1 MAKVSGIEKAVAL
14 FDNSPT
20 KLAGAMGGRVLR
32 QNVEHWL
39 KVGQVPAEH
48 CPSIERATGGK
59 VRCEDLRTD
68 VAWDVLR
75 MQAGEPEQ
83 ERKAA

>member
-20 KLAGAMGGRVLR
+20 KLAGAIGGRVVR
-32 QNVEHWL
+32 QHVEHWL
-39 KVGQVPAEH
+39 KVGHVPAEY
-48 CPSIERATGGK
+48 CPSIERATGGR

-68 VAWDVLR
+68 VAWGVLR
-75 MQAGEPEQ
+75 MQARVAEPEQ
-83 ERKAA
+83 KAA